1 MVQVLVLYYSRSGR
15 TEKIASAIAKGVSKV
30 EGSETVKKRVDYATG
45 VDFLNCDAVAFGS
58 PNYFSYMA
66 GLMKDYFDR
75 TVGIRDK
82 VSGKPAAAF
91 SSGGGDSSAALE
103 TLEKMITSFKLE
115 KVADGLVSV
124 GDPSVDDLMKA
135 EKIGEKLAK
144 AAKERKQSPTE

>member
-1 MVQVLVLYYSRSGR
+1 MVQVLVLYYSRGGR

-91 SSGGGDSSAALE
+91 SSGDGDSSAALE

-135 EKIGEKLAK
+135 EEIGEKLAK

>member
-1 MVQVLVLYYSRSGR
+1 MVQVLVLYYSRSGK

-30 EGSETVKKRVDYATG
+30 EGAETVQKRVDYATG
-45 VDFLNCDAVAFGS
+45 VDFLNCDAVAFGT
-58 PNYFSYMA
+58 PNYFGYMA

-91 SSGGGDSSAALE
+91 SSGSGDSSAALE

-115 KVADGLVSV
+115 KVAVGLVSV
-124 GDPSVDDLMKA
+124 GDPSVDDLVKA
-135 EKIGEKLAK
+135 EEIGEKLAK
-144 AAKERKQSPTE
+144 AAKERKQDPTK